1 MAGKFA
7 TTVPDGTPITAATAG
22 TLGHRNDE
30 ALTRM
35 FPGSPI
41 HDGIYTPAIVLA
53 CGDACLHGG
62 PAATALGAVGL
73 PDGGNVGYVNDGG
86 YMFDSTQSLDYLGDN
101 DVAAAETTGETMD
114 AVAFNAG
121 AGAPAT
127 SYIPDLTAGTG
138 GLLPSDLPREQTSYG
153 SGDGGTASPLDTSAN
168 IALQTIE
175 GVMGDLGDGSSGAGA
190 S

>member
-1 MAGKFA
+1 MSGKFA

-22 TLGHRNDE
+22 TAGHRNDE

-41 HDGIYTPAIVLA
+41 HAGLYTPAIVLA
-53 CGDACLHGG
+53 CGDASLHGG

-101 DVAAAETTGETMD
+101 DVATGTETTD

-127 SYIPDLTAGTG
+127 AYVPDLTAGVG
-138 GLLPSDLPREQTSYG
+138 GLLAVDLPKEQTSYG
-153 SGDGGTASPLDTSAN
+153 SGAGGTASPLASSAN
-168 IALQTIE
+168 IGLQTIE